1 MPSGVK
7 VQVLSSAPKIE
18 PTFMVG
24 FVFGMRFLSLHP
36 GREGEKR
43 QWRFEG
49 DVPMT
54 INRQ

>member
-49 DVPMT
+49 DVPVA